1 MNWIK
6 DVGPGVLIAA
16 AFIGPGTVTLCTI
29 AGASYGYSLLW
40 ALLLSIIAT
49 IVLQEMALRI
59 GLITNK
65 GLAEVIR
72 VSIKNKFINRL
83 LILLILCS
91 ILIGNAAYEAGNIT
105 GASLGII
112 AIIGRE
118 TLNYIP
124 LLIGFIAFIILYIG
138 DYKVLERSLI
148 FLVITMSVSFMIT
161 AIMTKPDL
169 FSLLDGL
176 FMPKINSESLLVV
189 LGLIGTTVVPYNLFL
204 HSSLVKEKWND
215 ISKLKTARIES
226 FISIIIGGIVSMAII
241 ITAASVSNDNV
252 KSVMDLAK
260 GLEPLYGKF
269 AIYFLGIGLFASG
282 ITSSITAPLAAAYV
296 AKSCF
301 GWSGSLKS
309 FNFRIV
315 WFFVLLIGVIV
326 SLLKLNPIEVIKFAQ
341 FSNSL
346 LLPIVAILLFWLI
359 NNKTIFK
366 NSYSYKLQNILVI
379 VIILITI
386 ILGAKGVISP
396 VSYTHVRANET

>member
-124 LLIGFIAFIILYIG
+124 LLIGLIAFIILYIG

-386 ILGAKGVISP
+386 ILGAKGVISLI
-396 VSYTHVRANET
+396 

>member
-1 MNWIK
+1 MKWIK

-16 AFIGPGTVTLCTI
+16 AFIGPGTVTLCSI
-29 AGASYGYSLLW
+29 AGASFGYSLLW

-49 IVLQEMALRI
+49 IVLQEMSLRI
-59 GLITNK
+59 GLITNM

-72 VSIKNKFINRL
+72 VSIKNKFINRF

-105 GASLGII
+105 GASLGIM
-112 AIIGRE
+112 AIINSE

-124 LLIGFIAFIILYIG
+124 LLIGFISFVILYIG
-138 DYKVLERSLI
+138 DYKILERSLI
-148 FLVITMSVSFMIT
+148 FLVIVMSLSFLIT
-161 AIMTKPDL
+161 AIMTKPKL
-169 FSLLDGL
+169 SSLLNGL
-176 FMPKINSESLLVV
+176 FIPKINSESLIVV

-215 ISKLKTARIES
+215 ISKLKIARIES
-226 FISIIIGGIVSMAII
+226 FISIVIGGIVSMAII

-252 KSVMDLAK
+252 KSVIDLAK

-301 GWSGSLKS
+301 GWKGSLKS
-309 FNFRIV
+309 LNFRLV
-315 WFFVLLIGVIV
+315 WFFILLIGVVV

-346 LLPIVAILLFWLI
+346 LLPIIAILLFWLI
-359 NNKTIFK
+359 NNKSVFQ
-366 NSYSYKLQNILVI
+366 NSYSYKLQNILVTI
-379 VIILITI
+379 IILITI
-386 ILGAKGVISP
+386 LLGAKGIM
-396 VSYTHVRANET
+396 NLL

>member
-105 GASLGII
+105 GASLGIV

-309 FNFRIV
+309 LNFRIV

-386 ILGAKGVISP
+386 ILGAKGVISLI
-396 VSYTHVRANET
+396 

>member
-1 MNWIK
+1 MKWIK

-16 AFIGPGTVTLCTI
+16 AFIGPGTVTLCSI
-29 AGASYGYSLLW
+29 AGASFGYSLLW

-65 GLAEVIR
+65 SLAEVIR
-72 VSIKNKFINRL
+72 VSIKNKFINRS

-105 GASLGII
+105 GASLGIM
-112 AIIGRE
+112 AIINSE

-124 LLIGFIAFIILYIG
+124 LLIGFISFIILYIG
-138 DYKVLERSLI
+138 DYKILERSLI
-148 FLVITMSVSFMIT
+148 FLVIVMSVSFLIT

-169 FSLLDGL
+169 SSLLNGL
-176 FMPKINSESLLVV
+176 FIPKINSESLIVV

-215 ISKLKTARIES
+215 ISKLKIARVES
-226 FISIIIGGIVSMAII
+226 LISIVIGGIVSMAII

-252 KSVMDLAK
+252 ESVIDLAK

-301 GWSGSLKS
+301 GWKGSLKS
-309 FNFRIV
+309 LNFRLV
-315 WFFVLLIGVIV
+315 WFFILLIGVVV

-346 LLPIVAILLFWLI
+346 LLPIIAILLFWLI
-359 NNKTIFK
+359 NNKSVLQ
-366 NSYSYKLQNILVI
+366 NSYSYKLQNILVTI
-379 VIILITI
+379 IILITI
-386 ILGAKGVISP
+386 ILGAKGIM
-396 VSYTHVRANET
+396 NLL

>member
-1 MNWIK
+1 MKWIK

-16 AFIGPGTVTLCTI
+16 AFIGPGTVTLCSI
-29 AGASYGYSLLW
+29 AGASFGYSLLW

-65 GLAEVIR
+65 SLGEVIR
-72 VSIKNKFINRL
+72 VSIKNKFVNRS

-112 AIIGRE
+112 AITNND
-118 TLNYIP
+118 TLNYTP

-138 DYKVLERSLI
+138 DYKILERSLI
-148 FLVITMSVSFMIT
+148 FLVIVMSISFLIT
-161 AIMTKPDL
+161 AIMTKPDIP
-169 FSLLDGL
+169 SLLNGL
-176 FMPKINSESLLVV
+176 FIPNINSESLLVV

-226 FISIIIGGIVSMAII
+226 LISIIIGGIVSMAII

-252 KSVMDLAK
+252 KNVMDLAK

-301 GWSGSLKS
+301 GWGGSLKS
-309 FNFRIV
+309 LNFRIV
-315 WFFVLLIGVIV
+315 WFFVLFIGVIV

-346 LLPIVAILLFWLI
+346 LLPIIAILLFWLI
-359 NNKTIFK
+359 NNKAIFK
-366 NSYSYKLQNILVI
+366 NSYSYKLQNILVT

-386 ILGAKGVISP
+386 ILGAKGVISLI
-396 VSYTHVRANET
+396 